1 MVWSDTRALSALAKL
16 QDPSIQIPAHSDHVS
31 GTLSRDSLLL
41 TDALLWTQVNR
52 GSQMASRDDDD
63 RGGNYSVG
71 FFMGLLAGTAI
82 AQAWAFC

>member
-1 MVWSDTRALSALAKL
+1 
-16 QDPSIQIPAHSDHVS
+16 
-31 GTLSRDSLLL
+31 
-41 TDALLWTQVNR
+41 
-52 GSQMASRDDDD
+52 MASRDDDD